1 MIRNRYEADSQERED
16 LFKIIACLDIITT
29 EAAQILADNGID
41 FSCFDH
47 VHHSVEFRSFKT
59 GSFGTVIGEHISQR
73 QIRSFL
79 DVLSADTDLILDGIP
94 VIVFT
99 AVFYGQSR
107 IDCRAEQ
114 FYSR

>member
-1 MIRNRYEADSQERED
+1 MIRNRYKADPQKRKY
-16 LFKIIACLDIITT
+16 LFKIITCFDIITT
-29 EAAQILADNGID
+29 EAAEILTDNGID
-41 FSCFDH
+41 FSCLDH
-47 VHHSVEFRSFKT
+47 IHHSVEFGSFKT
-59 GSFGTVIGEHISQR
+59 GSFSTVIREHISQG

-79 DVLSADTDLILDGIP
+79 DVFSADTDLILDGIP

-107 IDCRAEQ
+107 IDCRAER